1 MLKKLQCF
9 YFNAVIF
16 LALLVKMLLIGGEMD
31 KYCKAVYKFI
41 CLDAYRGRMP
51 GQDVGFT
58 GIKKIEIA
66 RILGIDR
73 NTVARKVK
81 VLMAMGLVSKEE
93 KYFRVDIPEEFEGCD
108 INEKFN
114 EIMTE
119 LKG

>member
-1 MLKKLQCF
+1 
-9 YFNAVIF
+9 
-16 LALLVKMLLIGGEMD
+16 MD

-41 CLDAYRGRMP
+41 CLDAYRGKIP
-51 GQDVGFT
+51 GGSVGFT
-58 GIKKIEIA
+58 NVKKIEIA

-81 VLMAMGLVSKEE
+81 ALMTLGLISREE

-114 EIMTE
+114 EILAE